1 MVVPERVD
9 RPKGAEAMT
18 ARVYPSA
25 FSQLAAGTLD
35 WTALDLRAVLL
46 SEAFV
51 YDETMQ
57 YFDEVNTSFII
68 AESELLTNATYED
81 EVFGG
86 SPFEWLQ
93 LSDNRS
99 PRHILIY
106 EDSGDDAYSDLIAY
120 YSAASVDG
128 LPQDLNGQNYYL
140 YPVFPPGGF
149 FELGEYASLIGP
161 INSYAL
167 AYALPLG
174 ESIGS
179 VAYTIPTLVFGLDL
193 AVRSKV
199 CYLPDEVD
207 SPYCGP
213 PTIRSS
219 LCD

>member
-1 MVVPERVD
+1 
-9 RPKGAEAMT
+9 MT
-18 ARVYPSA
+18 ARIYPNA

-35 WTALDLRAVLL
+35 WTAVDLRAVLL

-51 YDETMQ
+51 YDATQQ
-57 YFDEVNTSFII
+57 YYDEINTSFII
-68 AESELLTNATYED
+68 GESEILENATLED

-93 LSDNRS
+93 LSDNRT
-99 PRHILIY
+99 PQHILIY

-120 YSAASVDG
+120 YDAASVAG
-128 LPQDLNGQNYYL
+128 IPQDLNGQNYYL
-140 YPVFPPGGF
+140 YPVLPPGGF
-149 FELGEYASLIGP
+149 FELGLYSSLIGP
-161 INSYAL
+161 INSYPL

-179 VAYTIPTLVFGLDL
+179 VTYTIPTLVFGLDL
-193 AVRSKV
+193 DVRSKI

-207 SPYCGP
+207 NPSCGP